1 MLEILPDLH
10 KFLNF
15 LNHRPSV
22 DELSR
27 RFLQDFVFMV
37 RPMALSILT
46 LSPINK
52 IGIKHETR
60 VDKVASNDANPASYQ
75 HLCENFNS
83 KNLVSDLIE
92 KHALLDNQGKSI
104 LSPVSNGKVVNG
116 LVKLDCEDQITN
128 ENFLLIRSYTP
139 TISFYLYPTLQNH
152 SARGSI
158 ASLQINPLT
167 SRQRQVLT
175 GFIEGKTNH
184 ELAVDLGFS
193 ISTIRH
199 ETMAIFKLLGASDR
213 KEAAKIAQESSL
225 I

>member
-1 MLEILPDLH
+1 MLDILPELH

-37 RPMALSILT
+37 RPIALSVLT

-52 IGIKHETR
+52 ITVKHATGEEQLSNNSASS
-60 VDKVASNDANPASYQ
+60 DKYQ
-75 HLCENFNS
+75 NLCESFNS

-116 LVKLDCEDQITN
+116 LVKLDCADQITN
-128 ENFLLIRSYTP
+128 ENFLLIRSYMP
-139 TISFYLYPTLQNH
+139 TISFYLYPTLQNQGTT
-152 SARGSI
+152 GSI
-158 ASLQINPLT
+158 SSLQINPLT

>member
-1 MLEILPDLH
+1 MLDLLPELH

-37 RPMALSILT
+37 RPIALSVLT

-52 IGIKHETR
+52 ITVKHATR
-60 VDKVASNDANPASYQ
+60 EEQLSNNSASSDKYQ
-75 HLCENFNS
+75 NLCESFNS

-116 LVKLDCEDQITN
+116 LVKLDCADQITN
-128 ENFLLIRSYTP
+128 ENFLLIRSYMP
-139 TISFYLYPTLQNH
+139 TISFYLYPILQNQ
-152 SARGSI
+152 ATPGSI
-158 ASLQINPLT
+158 SSLQINPLT
-167 SRQRQVLT
+167 SRQRQVLI

>member
-1 MLEILPDLH
+1 VLDILPELH

-37 RPMALSILT
+37 RPIAMSVLT

-52 IGIKHETR
+52 IAVKYATGEEQLSNNSASS
-60 VDKVASNDANPASYQ
+60 DKYQ
-75 HLCENFNS
+75 NLCESFNS

-128 ENFLLIRSYTP
+128 ENFLLIRSYMP
-139 TISFYLYPTLQNH
+139 TISFYLYPTLQNQGTT
-152 SARGSI
+152 GSI
-158 ASLQINPLT
+158 SSLQINPLT

>member
-1 MLEILPDLH
+1 MLDILPELH

-37 RPMALSILT
+37 RPIAMSVLT

-52 IGIKHETR
+52 IAVKYATGEEQLSNNSASS
-60 VDKVASNDANPASYQ
+60 DKYQ
-75 HLCENFNS
+75 NLCESFNS

-128 ENFLLIRSYTP
+128 ENFLLIRSYMP
-139 TISFYLYPTLQNH
+139 TISFYLYPTLQNQGTT
-152 SARGSI
+152 GSI
-158 ASLQINPLT
+158 SSLQINPLT

>member
-1 MLEILPDLH
+1 MLDILPELH

-37 RPMALSILT
+37 RPIAISVLT

-52 IGIKHETR
+52 ITIKHAIGEEQLSNNSASS
-60 VDKVASNDANPASYQ
+60 DKYQ
-75 HLCENFNS
+75 NLCESFNS

-92 KHALLDNQGKSI
+92 KHALLDMQGKSI

-116 LVKLDCEDQITN
+116 LVKLDCADQITN
-128 ENFLLIRSYTP
+128 ENFLLIRSYMP
-139 TISFYLYPTLQNH
+139 TISFYLYPTLQNQGTT
-152 SARGSI
+152 GSI
-158 ASLQINPLT
+158 SSLQINPLT

-193 ISTIRH
+193 ICSISS
-199 ETMAIFKLLGASDR
+199 FCCCPN
-213 KEAAKIAQESSL
+213 SSL
-225 I
+225 N

>member
-1 MLEILPDLH
+1 MLDILPELH

-37 RPMALSILT
+37 RPIAMSVLT

-52 IGIKHETR
+52 ITVKHATGEEQLSNNSASS
-60 VDKVASNDANPASYQ
+60 DKYQ
-75 HLCENFNS
+75 NLCESFNC
-83 KNLVSDLIE
+83 KNLVSDLFE
-92 KHALLDNQGKSI
+92 KQALLDIQGKSI

-116 LVKLDCEDQITN
+116 LVKLDCADQITN
-128 ENFLLIRSYTP
+128 ENFLLIRSYMP
-139 TISFYLYPTLQNH
+139 TISFYLYPTLQNQGTT
-152 SARGSI
+152 GSI
-158 ASLQINPLT
+158 SSLQINPLT

>member
-1 MLEILPDLH
+1 M
-10 KFLNF
+10 
-15 LNHRPSV
+15 
-22 DELSR
+22 
-27 RFLQDFVFMV
+27 QDFVFMV
-37 RPMALSILT
+37 RPIAMSVLT

-52 IGIKHETR
+52 ITVKHATGEEQLSNNSASS
-60 VDKVASNDANPASYQ
+60 DKYQ
-75 HLCENFNS
+75 NLCESFNC

-92 KHALLDNQGKSI
+92 KQALLDMQGKSI

-116 LVKLDCEDQITN
+116 LVKLDCADQITN
-128 ENFLLIRSYTP
+128 ENFLLIRSYLP
-139 TISFYLYPTLQNH
+139 TISFYLYPTLQNQGTT
-152 SARGSI
+152 GSI
-158 ASLQINPLT
+158 SSLQINPLT

-184 ELAVDLGFS
+184 ELAVELGFS

-213 KEAAKIAQESSL
+213 KEAAKIAQEAAL

>member
-1 MLEILPDLH
+1 MLDLLPELH

-37 RPMALSILT
+37 RPIAMSVLT

-52 IGIKHETR
+52 ITVKHATGEEQLSNNSASS
-60 VDKVASNDANPASYQ
+60 DKYQ
-75 HLCENFNS
+75 NLCESFNS

-116 LVKLDCEDQITN
+116 LVKLDCADQITN
-128 ENFLLIRSYTP
+128 ENFLLIRSYMP
-139 TISFYLYPTLQNH
+139 TISFYLYPTLQNQGTT
-152 SARGSI
+152 GSI
-158 ASLQINPLT
+158 SSLQINPLT

>member
-1 MLEILPDLH
+1 MLDILPELH

-37 RPMALSILT
+37 RPIAMSVLT

-52 IGIKHETR
+52 IAVKYATGEEQLSNNSASS
-60 VDKVASNDANPASYQ
+60 DKYQ
-75 HLCENFNS
+75 NLCESFNC

-92 KHALLDNQGKSI
+92 KQALLDMQGKSI

-116 LVKLDCEDQITN
+116 LVKLDCADQITN
-128 ENFLLIRSYTP
+128 ENFLLIRSYLP
-139 TISFYLYPTLQNH
+139 TISFYLYPTLQNQGTT
-152 SARGSI
+152 GSI
-158 ASLQINPLT
+158 SSLQINPLT

-184 ELAVDLGFS
+184 ELAVELGFS

-213 KEAAKIAQESSL
+213 KEAAKIAQEAAL

>member
-1 MLEILPDLH
+1 MLDILPELH

-37 RPMALSILT
+37 RPIAMSVLT

-52 IGIKHETR
+52 ITVKHATGEEQLSNNSASS
-60 VDKVASNDANPASYQ
+60 DKYQ
-75 HLCENFNS
+75 NLCESFNS

-116 LVKLDCEDQITN
+116 LVKLDCADQITN
-128 ENFLLIRSYTP
+128 ENFLLIRSYMP
-139 TISFYLYPTLQNH
+139 TISFYLYPTLQNQGTT
-152 SARGSI
+152 GSI
-158 ASLQINPLT
+158 SSLQINPLT

-184 ELAVDLGFS
+184 ELAVELGFS

-213 KEAAKIAQESSL
+213 KEAAKIAQEAAL

>member
-1 MLEILPDLH
+1 MLDFLPELA

-15 LNHRPSV
+15 LNHRPTI
-22 DELSR
+22 DELGR
-27 RFLQDFVFMV
+27 RYLQDFIFMV
-37 RPMALSILT
+37 RPIALSFLT

-52 IGIKHETR
+52 VTVSHVIGADSIPNKL
-60 VDKVASNDANPASYQ
+60 ANLDQYQ
-75 HLCENFNS
+75 HLCEKFNS
-83 KNLVSDLIE
+83 QNLIPDLIE
-92 KHALLDNQGKSI
+92 KQALLDGQGKSI
-104 LSPVSNGKVVNG
+104 VSPISNGKVVKG
-116 LVKLDCEDQITN
+116 IVKLDCEDKINDTN
-128 ENFLLIRSYTP
+128 FQLIRSYTP
-139 TISFYLYPTLQNH
+139 AISFYLYPNLHIQ
-152 SARGSI
+152 GSLN
-158 ASLQINPLT
+158 SLSVLQINPLT
-167 SRQRQVLT
+167 PRQRQVLA

>member
-1 MLEILPDLH
+1 MLDLLPELH

-22 DELSR
+22 DELCR
-27 RFLQDFVFMV
+27 RFLQDFGFMV
-37 RPMALSILT
+37 RPINLSVLT

-52 IGIKHETR
+52 ITVKHATGEGQLSNNSASS
-60 VDKVASNDANPASYQ
+60 DKYQ
-75 HLCENFNS
+75 NLCESFNS

-116 LVKLDCEDQITN
+116 LVKLDCADQITN
-128 ENFLLIRSYTP
+128 ENFLLIRSYMP
-139 TISFYLYPTLQNH
+139 TISFYLYPTLQNQGTT
-152 SARGSI
+152 GSI
-158 ASLQINPLT
+158 SSLQINPLT

-213 KEAAKIAQESSL
+213 KEAVKIAQESSL

>member
-1 MLEILPDLH
+1 MLDLLPELH

-37 RPMALSILT
+37 RPIAMSVLT

-52 IGIKHETR
+52 ITVKHATGEEQLSNNSASS
-60 VDKVASNDANPASYQ
+60 DKYQ
-75 HLCENFNS
+75 NLCESFNS

-92 KHALLDNQGKSI
+92 KHALLDMQGKSI

-116 LVKLDCEDQITN
+116 LVKLDCADQITN
-128 ENFLLIRSYTP
+128 ENFLLIRSYMP
-139 TISFYLYPTLQNH
+139 TISFYLYPTLQNQGTT
-152 SARGSI
+152 GSI
-158 ASLQINPLT
+158 SSLQINPLT

>member
-52 IGIKHETR
+52 ISIKHATGL
-60 VDKVASNDANPASYQ
+60 DKVASNDANSASYQ

-116 LVKLDCEDQITN
+116 LLKLDCEDQITN

-139 TISFYLYPTLQNH
+139 TISFYLYPTLQNQ
-152 SARGSI
+152 ATPGSMS
-158 ASLQINPLT
+158 SLQINSLT
-167 SRQRQVLT
+167 SRQRQVLI

>member
-1 MLEILPDLH
+1 MLDILPELH

-37 RPMALSILT
+37 RPIAMSVLT

-52 IGIKHETR
+52 ITVKHATGEEQLSNNSASS
-60 VDKVASNDANPASYQ
+60 DKYQ
-75 HLCENFNS
+75 NLCESFNC

-92 KHALLDNQGKSI
+92 KQALLDMQGKSI

-116 LVKLDCEDQITN
+116 LVKLDCADQITN
-128 ENFLLIRSYTP
+128 ENFLLIRSYLP
-139 TISFYLYPTLQNH
+139 TISFYLYPTLQNQGTT
-152 SARGSI
+152 GSI
-158 ASLQINPLT
+158 SSLQINPLT

-184 ELAVDLGFS
+184 ELAVELGFS

-213 KEAAKIAQESSL
+213 KEAAKIAQEAAL

>member
-1 MLEILPDLH
+1 MLDILPELH

-37 RPMALSILT
+37 RPIAISVLT

-52 IGIKHETR
+52 ITIKHAIGEEQLSNNSASS
-60 VDKVASNDANPASYQ
+60 DKYQ
-75 HLCENFNS
+75 NLCESFNS

-92 KHALLDNQGKSI
+92 KHALLDMQGKSI

-116 LVKLDCEDQITN
+116 LVKLDCADQITN
-128 ENFLLIRSYTP
+128 ENFLLIRSYMP
-139 TISFYLYPTLQNH
+139 TISFYLYPTLQNQGTT
-152 SARGSI
+152 GSI
-158 ASLQINPLT
+158 SSLQINPLT

>member
-1 MLEILPDLH
+1 MLDILPELH

-37 RPMALSILT
+37 RPIAMSVLT

-52 IGIKHETR
+52 ITVKHATGEEQLSNNSASS
-60 VDKVASNDANPASYQ
+60 DKYQ
-75 HLCENFNS
+75 NLCESFNC

-92 KHALLDNQGKSI
+92 KQALLDMQGKSI

-116 LVKLDCEDQITN
+116 LVKLDCADQITN
-128 ENFLLIRSYTP
+128 ENFLLIRSYMP
-139 TISFYLYPTLQNH
+139 TISFYLYPTLQNQGTT
-152 SARGSI
+152 GSI
-158 ASLQINPLT
+158 SSLQINPLT

-184 ELAVDLGFS
+184 ELAVELGFS

-213 KEAAKIAQESSL
+213 KEAAKIAQEAAL